1 MEECIQIVNW
11 VRISTPFEA
20 KLTTSA
26 RNREIDSGELREGA
40 PETNCFAPFW
50 EMGEGSAGDILW
62 LQQVLD
68 VSQLLP
74 SPLRSVSASLVLGLH
89 ARSSRTLQCWP
100 SPKIAFRLSSEA
112 GAHAQLAHA
121 VVKRID
127 SSPRGDTPSFSPDSA
142 LF

>member
-1 MEECIQIVNW
+1 MERGG
-11 VRISTPFEA
+11 VRTFTPW
-20 KLTTSA
+20 LILDPQNGRTLSLCTT
-26 RNREIDSGELREGA
+26 REVA

-50 EMGEGSAGDILW
+50 EMDEGSAGYI
-62 LQQVLD
+62 D

-89 ARSSRTLQCWP
+89 GRYRERYHVGL
-100 SPKIAFRLSSEA
+100 PKIAFRLPSEA

-127 SSPRGDTPSFSPDSA
+127 S
-142 LF
+142 